1 MEMSNPPGVDSSK
14 TQPFS
19 QPPSPKVETVE
30 QEDSRDTQSA
40 NANNEAN
47 SGENPQ
53 SPDQATE
60 TNQPETLTIH
70 LDNPSPNKK
79 SKKPG
84 KAVLDIVHPF
94 EHLIRGYLKGRNP
107 EDVPTLQPRRTL
119 DQYVYGRV
127 EGTYERAKDQVIYR
141 YTRRYHGQAIKIFMV
156 DQLWVWILNKG
167 MLSVS
172 STRIFFHT
180 TGIVPEIF
188 ISIPLGYIIVILFI
202 ASGR

>member
-1 MEMSNPPGVDSSK
+1 METSSPPEVDSSK
-14 TQPFS
+14 IQPSS

-30 QEDSRDTQSA
+30 QENSRDTHSA

-47 SGENPQ
+47 SRETPQ

-60 TNQPETLTIH
+60 ANQPEPFTIH
-70 LDNPSPNKK
+70 LNNQSPKK
-79 SKKPG
+79 THKKPG
-84 KAVLDIVHPF
+84 TAVLDIVHPF
-94 EHLIRGYLKGRNP
+94 EHLIRGYLKSRNP

-119 DQYVYGRV
+119 DQYAYGRV

-167 MLSVS
+167 MLVS
-172 STRIFFHT
+172 SMHIFFST
-180 TGIVPEIF
+180 TGIVSEIF
-188 ISIPLGYIIVILFI
+188 ISIPLGYIIVIFSI
-202 ASGR
+202 VSGR